1 MNSMAPAIGRPS
13 LDRVLR
19 PGVRSQDRIN
29 FLATVLETA
38 VWLGSGHWCQTITSK
53 RDPETGLMVEAF
65 INILPEERSVLVD
78 VNTIAHGLALLRT
91 NYRQPVVQLRKA
103 DHHNGHMGR
112 ITPLTADLA
121 LQHGLFE
128 WTKYGYSQT
137 F

>member
-1 MNSMAPAIGRPS
+1 MTQATSRPS
-13 LDRVLR
+13 LDRVLK

-38 VWLGSGHWCQTITSK
+38 VWLGSGHWSETITSN
-53 RDPETGLMVEAF
+53 RDPKTGLTVEAF
-65 INILPEERSVLVD
+65 INILSEERSVWVD

-128 WTKYGYSQT
+128 WAKYGHSQK

>member
-1 MNSMAPAIGRPS
+1 MNRTDHFS

-29 FLATVLETA
+29 FLAAVLETA
-38 VWLGSGHWCQTITSK
+38 VWLGSGHWSETITSN
-53 RDPETGLMVEAF
+53 RDPESGLVVQAF
-65 INILPEERSVLVD
+65 INILPEERSIWVD
-78 VNTIAHGLALLRT
+78 VNTIAHGLVLLRT
-91 NYRQPVVQLRKA
+91 DYRQPVVQLRKA

-128 WTKYGYSQT
+128 WKKYGYSQT